1 LLFALFVMQRVLHPE
16 PRQAR
21 VVEEGMSLPAGQP
34 APGVR
39 PPRDADAAADPQG
52 DAGLL
57 AALARGDKQA
67 LGQLYDRQGPLLL
80 ALGLRILGD
89 RAVAEDVLHD
99 VFLEAW
105 HHAREFDPAR
115 GTVRAWLVT
124 RMRSRCLDRRTTA
137 TRQQRLAEDAAR
149 QQDTTASPEQAAAP
163 VDGVRV
169 RTQLGALSP
178 DLAAVVELAYFDGLS
193 SSEIAR
199 RLQIPIGTVKSR
211 MARALESLRQAL
223 LGPGGH
229 T

>member
-1 LLFALFVMQRVLHPE
+1 
-16 PRQAR
+16 
-21 VVEEGMSLPAGQP
+21 MSLPAGQP
-34 APGVR
+34 APDVH
-39 PPRDADAAADPQG
+39 PQRDAEPAADPPG
-52 DAGLL
+52 DVSLM
-57 AALARGDKQA
+57 AALAAGDRQA

-105 HHAREFDPAR
+105 HHAREFDPTR

-149 QQDTTASPEQAAAP
+149 QQEATASPDEGAP
-163 VDGVRV
+163 VDGARV
-169 RTQLGALSP
+169 RTQLGVLAP
-178 DLAAVVELAYFDGLS
+178 DLAAVLELAYFDGLS

>member
-1 LLFALFVMQRVLHPE
+1 
-16 PRQAR
+16 
-21 VVEEGMSLPAGQP
+21 MSLPAGEQ
-34 APGVR
+34 VR
-39 PPRDADAAADPQG
+39 PPPREGEIPADPEG
-52 DAGLL
+52 DVALM
-57 AALARGDKQA
+57 AALAAGDRQA

-80 ALGLRILGD
+80 ALGLRMLGD

-105 HHAREFDPAR
+105 HHAREFDPTR

-124 RMRSRCLDRRTTA
+124 RMRSRCLDRRATA

-149 QQDTTASPEQAAAP
+149 QQDTTALPDEAAGP
-163 VDGVRV
+163 LDGARV

-178 DLAAVVELAYFDGLS
+178 DLSVVVELAYFDGLT

-211 MARALESLRQAL
+211 MARALESLRQGL
-223 LGPGGH
+223 LGPGGR

>member
-1 LLFALFVMQRVLHPE
+1 MTRASSAPDGAL
-16 PRQAR
+16 A
-21 VVEEGMSLPAGQP
+21 
-34 APGVR
+34 
-39 PPRDADAAADPQG
+39 ADAGG
-52 DAGLL
+52 DVSLM
-57 AALARGDKQA
+57 AALAAGDRQA

-89 RAVAEDVLHD
+89 KAVAEDVLHD

-105 HHAREFDPAR
+105 HHAREFDPTR

-124 RMRSRCLDRRTTA
+124 RMRSRCLDRRATV

-149 QQDTTASPEQAAAP
+149 QQDATAPPDDSSGP
-163 VDGVRV
+163 VDGARV
-169 RTQLGALSP
+169 RSQLGALPP
-178 DLAAVVELAYFDGLS
+178 DLGTVVELAYFDGLT

-211 MARALESLRQAL
+211 MARALESMRQGL
-223 LGPGGH
+223 LGPGGR

>member
-1 LLFALFVMQRVLHPE
+1 MA
-16 PRQAR
+16 
-21 VVEEGMSLPAGQP
+21 EEGMNFPAGEASPDPRTTARDGDP
-34 APGVR
+34 ATDVR
-39 PPRDADAAADPQG
+39 
-52 DAGLL
+52 LM
-57 AALARGDKQA
+57 AALAAGDRQA

-80 ALGLRILGD
+80 ALGLRMLGD

-137 TRQQRLAEDAAR
+137 VRQHRLAEDAAR
-149 QQDTTASPEQAAAP
+149 QQDTIAQPDEGAAP
-163 VDGVRV
+163 GDSARV
-169 RTQLGALSP
+169 RSQLGALSP
-178 DLAAVVELAYFDGLS
+178 DLAAVLELAYFDGLS
-193 SSEIAR
+193 SSQIAE

-211 MARALESLRQAL
+211 MARALESMRQGLRL
-223 LGPGGH
+223 LDAGGR

>member
-1 LLFALFVMQRVLHPE
+1 MQRVLQPG
-16 PRQAR
+16 PRQAPVAEAR
-21 VVEEGMSLPAGQP
+21 VSSPAGEP
-34 APGVR
+34 AR
-39 PPRDADAAADPQG
+39 PPAREGDIGADPGG
-52 DAGLL
+52 DVSLMSAL
-57 AALARGDKQA
+57 AAGDRQA

-105 HHAREFDPAR
+105 HHAREFDPTR

-124 RMRSRCLDRRTTA
+124 RMRSRCLDRRATV

-149 QQDTTASPEQAAAP
+149 QQDTTALPDETAGH
-163 VDGVRV
+163 VDGARV
-169 RTQLGALSP
+169 RSQLGALSP
-178 DLAAVVELAYFDGLS
+178 DLGAVVELAYFDGLT

-211 MARALESLRQAL
+211 MARALESMRQGL
-223 LGPGGH
+223 LGPGGR

>member
-1 LLFALFVMQRVLHPE
+1 MQRVLHPG

-34 APGVR
+34 APGAD
-39 PPRDADAAADPQG
+39 PHRDAEPAADPPG
-52 DAGLL
+52 DVSLM
-57 AALARGDKQA
+57 AALAAGDRQA

-105 HHAREFDPAR
+105 HHAREFDPTR

-124 RMRSRCLDRRTTA
+124 RMRSRCLDRRTAA

-149 QQDTTASPEQAAAP
+149 QQEATASPDEAAP
-163 VDGVRV
+163 VDGARV
-169 RTQLGALSP
+169 RTQLGTLSP
-178 DLAAVVELAYFDGLS
+178 DLAAVLELAYFDGFS

>member
-1 LLFALFVMQRVLHPE
+1 MAAV
-16 PRQAR
+16 A
-21 VVEEGMSLPAGQP
+21 AGD
-34 APGVR
+34 R
-39 PPRDADAAADPQG
+39 
-52 DAGLL
+52 
-57 AALARGDKQA
+57 QA

-80 ALGLRILGD
+80 ALGLRMLGD

-105 HHAREFDPAR
+105 HHAREFDPTR

-124 RMRSRCLDRRTTA
+124 RMRSRCLDRRAAA

-149 QQDTTASPEQAAAP
+149 QQDTTALPDEAAGP
-163 VDGVRV
+163 LDGARV

-178 DLAAVVELAYFDGLS
+178 DLSVVVELAYFDGLT

-211 MARALESLRQAL
+211 MARALESMRQGL
-223 LGPGGH
+223 LGPGGR